1 MTYNGSIKS
10 ITDLGEISLV
20 TGYNQIKINQTVNE
34 HTVLIL
40 RYNGDGRIGVTDKN
54 VAYSDYH
61 SYYDENSTYSAKL
74 LSIGTGSMWR
84 LCIEPVVSTTFQDIF
99 FSAIYYE
106 YPQWAWINFELKNS
120 QANWKRYV
128 RIIGGCMLGP
138 F

>member
-54 VAYSDYH
+54 VFVSDYH
-61 SYYDENSTYSAKL
+61 SHYGENSTYSAQL
-74 LSIGTGSMWR
+74 LSIGKGSMWR
-84 LCIEPVVSTTFQDIF
+84 LCIEPVVSTVYQNIS

-106 YPQWAWINFELKNS
+106 YPRWAWIQFELKNS
-120 QANWKRYV
+120 QANRAQFV
-128 RIIGGCMLGP
+128 RIIGGCILMP